1 MLSGVCVG
9 LSWLKLPNV
18 SDPTLSQRLPRIPDG
33 LFALLRTRA
42 RVYVLWLRGT
52 LHALLLCPNPRGE
65 GCLVLSWLAGD
76 SRTEFSISV
85 LKLQPDRT
93 CIHYLYR
100 KAEVRLAQ
108 AGDHLAEAFWNKT
121 ITWALHVSGYQTF
134 SRSARA

>member
-1 MLSGVCVG
+1 M
-9 LSWLKLPNV
+9 
-18 SDPTLSQRLPRIPDG
+18 PRPF
-33 LFALLRTRA
+33 LASR
-42 RVYVLWLRGT
+42 YM
-52 LHALLLCPNPRGE
+52 
-65 GCLVLSWLAGD
+65 AGD
-76 SRTEFSISV
+76 GRTEFSISV
-85 LKLQPDRT
+85 LMLWPDQT